1 MTKYSHVAECPFCG
15 QMVAVE
21 LPIKEPND
29 AELEQAALAK
39 CKCYDAARERRL
51 TQRLVEAQTRL
62 RRMFPGEGERIES
75 IRDLLH
81 EAVKAAMY
89 DRVAGITVKINGAT
103 SVKIQSKGLDV
114 QIVRV
119 DKCENSD
126 SV

>member
-1 MTKYSHVAECPFCG
+1 
-15 QMVAVE
+15 
-21 LPIKEPND
+21 
-29 AELEQAALAK
+29 
-39 CKCYDAARERRL
+39 
-51 TQRLVEAQTRL
+51 
-62 RRMFPGEGERIES
+62 MFPGEDERIES
-75 IRDLLH
+75 IRGLLH